1 MAGNTDYFPKQDAEL
16 RSWCENYRK
25 TLPDFAAQLDLTPQ
39 EIADQQQWCDEIM
52 QKITAVRAAKRQ
64 LKVLIESKDWLKKKN
79 MDIIILNS
87 LNEKGAGFEKD
98 TNKITIF
105 DSKGDTKIFDL
116 KHKKSV
122 AIDIFDYIIE
132 YSK

>member
-1 MAGNTDYFPKQDAEL
+1 MN
-16 RSWCENYRK
+16 
-25 TLPDFAAQLDLTPQ
+25 
-39 EIADQQQWCDEIM
+39 
-52 QKITAVRAAKRQ
+52 
-64 LKVLIESKDWLKKKN
+64 
-79 MDIIILNS
+79 IIILNS

>member
-1 MAGNTDYFPKQDAEL
+1 MISGGEGEKGL
-16 RSWCENYRK
+16 
-25 TLPDFAAQLDLTPQ
+25 AAQGDSAAAPKNNKKENQLTIGFAL
-39 EIADQQQWCDEIM
+39 ETNNEKENALE
-52 QKITAVRAAKRQ
+52 K
-64 LKVLIESKDWLKKKN
+64 LKKKN
-79 MDIIILNS
+79 MNIIILNS